1 MNKELLQERK
11 KMIYDFICDELY
23 VPMKAKEMA
32 IVLNVPKSQRGEL
45 LEVLDALTADGKVE
59 ISGRGK
65 YVKSEGKYLTG
76 VFTAHPRGF
85 GFVTVEGEEE
95 DIFIPAAQ
103 TNGALHK
110 DTVQIT
116 LSKNSSG
123 KRKEGTVTKILSRGT
138 EQLVCTYEKSKT
150 FGFAVPDNPRFAQDI
165 FIPLERSKGA
175 VSGHKVVVEI
185 TDYGKNGKKPEGK
198 VVEII
203 GHINDPGTDIM
214 SIVKGY
220 DLPVEFSQKIMKQ
233 VENVSNEVSAADM
246 AGRMDLR
253 DWQTVTIDGEDAKD
267 LDDAVTLT
275 KEGDLYELGVHIADV
290 SNYVQESSALDV
302 EALKRGTSVY
312 LVDRVIPMLPHKLS
326 NGICSLNAGENRL
339 ALSCIMKIDEKGNVV
354 IPFGD
359 LYEVDYDETYQGE
372 ETIVIPENV
381 TQIEDYAFSNCAG
394 LKQIVLEQK
403 DPSKCIVGQHFL
415 DGTGAEIL
423 VPQMSVDSYK
433 RNYFWSVYAGRIG
446 EVTAHAEK

>member
-123 KRKEGTVTKILSRGT
+123 KRKEGTVTKSHLFIHLDQRQKVGNN
-138 EQLVCTYEKSKT
+138 LV
-150 FGFAVPDNPRFAQDI
+150 FAVDLRGNILHELLIKFHRNA
-165 FIPLERSKGA
+165 L
-175 VSGHKVVVEI
+175 
-185 TDYGKNGKKPEGK
+185 
-198 VVEII
+198 
-203 GHINDPGTDIM
+203 
-214 SIVKGY
+214 
-220 DLPVEFSQKIMKQ
+220 LPVQRICQ
-233 VENVSNEVSAADM
+233 NLH
-246 AGRMDLR
+246 GR
-253 DWQTVTIDGEDAKD
+253 
-267 LDDAVTLT
+267 
-275 KEGDLYELGVHIADV
+275 
-290 SNYVQESSALDV
+290 
-302 EALKRGTSVY
+302 KR
-312 LVDRVIPMLPHKLS
+312 
-326 NGICSLNAGENRL
+326 RL
-339 ALSCIMKIDEKGNVV
+339 
-354 IPFGD
+354 
-359 LYEVDYDETYQGE
+359 
-372 ETIVIPENV
+372 
-381 TQIEDYAFSNCAG
+381 
-394 LKQIVLEQK
+394 
-403 DPSKCIVGQHFL
+403 
-415 DGTGAEIL
+415 
-423 VPQMSVDSYK
+423 
-433 RNYFWSVYAGRIG
+433 
-446 EVTAHAEK
+446 

>member
-138 EQLVCTYEKSKT
+138 ASLELQMRGRDAPVRSQVC
-150 FGFAVPDNPRFAQDI
+150 PLHHRRFPQH
-165 FIPLERSKGA
+165 L
-175 VSGHKVVVEI
+175 
-185 TDYGKNGKKPEGK
+185 
-198 VVEII
+198 
-203 GHINDPGTDIM
+203 PGTHSVPEIRG
-214 SIVKGY
+214 SY
-220 DLPVEFSQKIMKQ
+220 TLPAS
-233 VENVSNEVSAADM
+233 
-246 AGRMDLR
+246 
-253 DWQTVTIDGEDAKD
+253 T
-267 LDDAVTLT
+267 
-275 KEGDLYELGVHIADV
+275 
-290 SNYVQESSALDV
+290 
-302 EALKRGTSVY
+302 
-312 LVDRVIPMLPHKLS
+312 RV
-326 NGICSLNAGENRL
+326 
-339 ALSCIMKIDEKGNVV
+339 
-354 IPFGD
+354 
-359 LYEVDYDETYQGE
+359 
-372 ETIVIPENV
+372 
-381 TQIEDYAFSNCAG
+381 
-394 LKQIVLEQK
+394 
-403 DPSKCIVGQHFL
+403 
-415 DGTGAEIL
+415 
-423 VPQMSVDSYK
+423 
-433 RNYFWSVYAGRIG
+433 
-446 EVTAHAEK
+446 

>member
-32 IVLNVPKSQRGEL
+32 IVLNVPKSQRAEL
-45 LEVLDALTADGKVE
+45 MEVLDALTADGKVE

-138 EQLVCTYEKSKT
+138 EQLVCTYEKSKN

-246 AGRMDLR
+246 GAWICETGRRSRSMGR
-253 DWQTVTIDGEDAKD
+253 TQK
-267 LDDAVTLT
+267 TLMMR
-275 KEGDLYELGVHIADV
+275 
-290 SNYVQESSALDV
+290 SRSQ
-302 EALKRGTSVY
+302 KRGIFMNLGST
-312 LVDRVIPMLPHKLS
+312 LPMYPTMCRRAAHSMWRHSKEERPYTLS
-326 NGICSLNAGENRL
+326 
-339 ALSCIMKIDEKGNVV
+339 
-354 IPFGD
+354 
-359 LYEVDYDETYQGE
+359 
-372 ETIVIPENV
+372 
-381 TQIEDYAFSNCAG
+381 
-394 LKQIVLEQK
+394 
-403 DPSKCIVGQHFL
+403 
-415 DGTGAEIL
+415 
-423 VPQMSVDSYK
+423 
-433 RNYFWSVYAGRIG
+433 
-446 EVTAHAEK
+446 TA

>member
-45 LEVLDALTADGKVE
+45 VEVLDALVADGKVE

-95 DIFIPAAQ
+95 DIFIPGTQ
-103 TNGALHK
+103 TNGALHM

-165 FIPLERSKGA
+165 FIPQERSKGA

-185 TDYGKNGKKPEGK
+185 TDYGKTAKSRREKSLRSS
-198 VVEII
+198 
-203 GHINDPGTDIM
+203 DI
-214 SIVKGY
+214 STIRG
-220 DLPVEFSQKIMKQ
+220 
-233 VENVSNEVSAADM
+233 
-246 AGRMDLR
+246 
-253 DWQTVTIDGEDAKD
+253 QT
-267 LDDAVTLT
+267 
-275 KEGDLYELGVHIADV
+275 
-290 SNYVQESSALDV
+290 
-302 EALKRGTSVY
+302 
-312 LVDRVIPMLPHKLS
+312 
-326 NGICSLNAGENRL
+326 
-339 ALSCIMKIDEKGNVV
+339 SC
-354 IPFGD
+354 P
-359 LYEVDYDETYQGE
+359 L
-372 ETIVIPENV
+372 
-381 TQIEDYAFSNCAG
+381 
-394 LKQIVLEQK
+394 
-403 DPSKCIVGQHFL
+403 
-415 DGTGAEIL
+415 
-423 VPQMSVDSYK
+423 
-433 RNYFWSVYAGRIG
+433 
-446 EVTAHAEK
+446 

>member
-175 VSGHKVVVEI
+175 VSGHKVVYSAMRGRLEATVCQS
-185 TDYGKNGKKPEGK
+185 KPRQNPRFPAWYMTSP
-198 VVEII
+198 
-203 GHINDPGTDIM
+203 H
-214 SIVKGY
+214 
-220 DLPVEFSQKIMKQ
+220 PVPPF
-233 VENVSNEVSAADM
+233 
-246 AGRMDLR
+246 
-253 DWQTVTIDGEDAKD
+253 
-267 LDDAVTLT
+267 
-275 KEGDLYELGVHIADV
+275 
-290 SNYVQESSALDV
+290 
-302 EALKRGTSVY
+302 
-312 LVDRVIPMLPHKLS
+312 
-326 NGICSLNAGENRL
+326 SLNRWR
-339 ALSCIMKIDEKGNVV
+339 SIDITY
-354 IPFGD
+354 IP
-359 LYEVDYDETYQGE
+359 
-372 ETIVIPENV
+372 I
-381 TQIEDYAFSNCAG
+381 
-394 LKQIVLEQK
+394 K
-403 DPSKCIVGQHFL
+403 
-415 DGTGAEIL
+415 
-423 VPQMSVDSYK
+423 
-433 RNYFWSVYAGRIG
+433 
-446 EVTAHAEK
+446 

>member
-123 KRKEGTVTKILSRGT
+123 KRKEGTVTRFYPEEQSSLSALMKKVKPLVLQCRTIRDLRRIFLFRWSGQRERFPGT
-138 EQLVCTYEKSKT
+138 KLWWRSQIMEKTAKSRREKSL
-150 FGFAVPDNPRFAQDI
+150 RSSDI
-165 FIPLERSKGA
+165 STIRGQISCPL
-175 VSGHKVVVEI
+175 
-185 TDYGKNGKKPEGK
+185 
-198 VVEII
+198 
-203 GHINDPGTDIM
+203 
-214 SIVKGY
+214 
-220 DLPVEFSQKIMKQ
+220 
-233 VENVSNEVSAADM
+233 
-246 AGRMDLR
+246 
-253 DWQTVTIDGEDAKD
+253 
-267 LDDAVTLT
+267 
-275 KEGDLYELGVHIADV
+275 
-290 SNYVQESSALDV
+290 
-302 EALKRGTSVY
+302 
-312 LVDRVIPMLPHKLS
+312 
-326 NGICSLNAGENRL
+326 
-339 ALSCIMKIDEKGNVV
+339 
-354 IPFGD
+354 
-359 LYEVDYDETYQGE
+359 
-372 ETIVIPENV
+372 
-381 TQIEDYAFSNCAG
+381 
-394 LKQIVLEQK
+394 
-403 DPSKCIVGQHFL
+403 
-415 DGTGAEIL
+415 
-423 VPQMSVDSYK
+423 
-433 RNYFWSVYAGRIG
+433 
-446 EVTAHAEK
+446 

>member
-246 AGRMDLR
+246 AGAWICETGRRSQSMGR
-253 DWQTVTIDGEDAKD
+253 TQK
-267 LDDAVTLT
+267 TLMMRSRSQKREIFMNLEST
-275 KEGDLYELGVHIADV
+275 LPMYPTMCRRAAHSTWRHSKEE
-290 SNYVQESSALDV
+290 
-302 EALKRGTSVY
+302 RPCT
-312 LVDRVIPMLPHKLS
+312 LS
-326 NGICSLNAGENRL
+326 
-339 ALSCIMKIDEKGNVV
+339 
-354 IPFGD
+354 
-359 LYEVDYDETYQGE
+359 
-372 ETIVIPENV
+372 
-381 TQIEDYAFSNCAG
+381 
-394 LKQIVLEQK
+394 
-403 DPSKCIVGQHFL
+403 
-415 DGTGAEIL
+415 
-423 VPQMSVDSYK
+423 
-433 RNYFWSVYAGRIG
+433 
-446 EVTAHAEK
+446 TA